1 VRIETLLRTR
11 PVSAVILA
19 AGLGTRMRS
28 RIPKVLHR
36 LGGRPMI
43 DLLIDACQTAGVED
57 VIAIISPRHEAVA
70 DHVAGRC
77 DVVFQAEQRGTGH
90 AVAQVPAERLAGH
103 DVLVLNGDLPLVRP
117 ETIARLR
124 DAHQAAGVAAT
135 LASVDDPGRRDARV
149 VRGPDGAFDRIV
161 EFRDAAD
168 DIRALREIN
177 VGLYCFNGEG
187 LLKSLG
193 RLEPNNQAGE
203 LYLTDVFRDLRPA
216 QVVRIDDASEAVG
229 VNDRVELARAE
240 RALRERVLEDLMRS
254 GVTVVDPASTF
265 VDVGVRVGCDT
276 VLEPFTVLRGSTVI
290 GEDCRVGPFV
300 EIRNSKLGDGAKV
313 VQSWLDGAEL
323 GAGSDCGP
331 FAKLRPGTCVADDVH
346 IGSFAELVRSRV
358 GRGSKVPHVSYLGDT
373 TVGEGVNIGAGTIT
387 ANYDGVGKNP
397 TVIEDGAFIG
407 VDTMLRAPV
416 RVGRGARTGAGAVVT
431 RDVPPGVT
439 AVGMPAR
446 MLKRGTRLAPP
457 GPPAVEGGKGR
468 RFAPPDPPAGEGGT
482 GTRLAPPDPPALEGG
497 RGQEQA

>member
-1 VRIETLLRTR
+1 
-11 PVSAVILA
+11 
-19 AGLGTRMRS
+19 MRS

-43 DLLIDACQTAGVED
+43 DLLIDACGAAGVED
-57 VIAIISPRHEAVA
+57 VIAVISPRHEAVA
-70 DHVAGRC
+70 EHVAGRC
-77 DVVFQAEQRGTGH
+77 DLVFQAEQRGTGR
-90 AVAQVPAERLAGH
+90 AVAQVPAERLAGR
-103 DVLVLNGDLPLVRP
+103 DVLVLNGDLPLVRH
-117 ETIARLR
+117 ETIAALR
-124 DAHQAAGVAAT
+124 DAHREAGVPAT
-135 LASVDDPGRRDARV
+135 LASVLDPSRRDARIL
-149 VRGPDGAFDRIV
+149 RGPDGSFERIV
-161 EFRDAAD
+161 EFRDATD
-168 DIRALREIN
+168 DIRALGEIN

-187 LLKSLG
+187 LLEALG

-203 LYLTDVFRDLRPA
+203 LYLTDVFRHLRPT
-216 QVVRIDDASEAVG
+216 QVLRIVDPNEAVG
-229 VNDRVELARAE
+229 VNDRLELARAE

-254 GVTVVDPASTF
+254 GGTVVDPASTF

-276 VLEPFTVLRGSTVI
+276 VLEPFTVLRGRTDI

-300 EIRNSKLGDGAKV
+300 EIKDSVLGDRVRV
-313 VQSWLDGAEL
+313 VQSWLDGAQL
-323 GAGSDCGP
+323 GDRSDCGP
-331 FAKLRPGTCVADDVH
+331 FAKLRPGTTVAEDVH

-373 TVGEGVNIGAGTIT
+373 TVGEDVNVGAGTIT

-431 RDVPPGVT
+431 RDVPPGTT

-446 MLKRGTRLAPP
+446 MLKRKPP
-457 GPPAVEGGKGR
+457 S
-468 RFAPPDPPAGEGGT
+468 
-482 GTRLAPPDPPALEGG
+482 
-497 RGQEQA
+497 QEQP

>member
-1 VRIETLLRTR
+1 
-11 PVSAVILA
+11 
-19 AGLGTRMRS
+19 MRS
-28 RIPKVLHR
+28 RLPKVLHR

-43 DLLIDACQTAGVED
+43 DLLIDACRSAGVED

-77 DVVFQAEQRGTGH
+77 DVVFQAEQLGTGH
-90 AVAQVPAERLAGH
+90 AVAQVPRERLASR
-103 DVLVLNGDLPLVRP
+103 DVLVLNGDLPLVRH

-124 DAHQAAGVAAT
+124 DAHRAAGSPAT
-135 LASVDDPGRRDARV
+135 LASVIDPSRRDARIL
-149 VRGPDGAFDRIV
+149 RGPDGSFERIV
-161 EFRDAAD
+161 EFRDAGD
-168 DIRALREIN
+168 DIRALGEIN

-187 LLKSLG
+187 LLEALG
-193 RLEPNNQAGE
+193 QVRPDNQAGE
-203 LYLTDVFRDLRPA
+203 LYLTDVFRHLRPT
-216 QVVRIDDASEAVG
+216 QVLRIDDPNEAVG
-229 VNDRVELARAE
+229 VNDRIELARAE
-240 RALRERVLEDLMRS
+240 GALRERLLEDLMRS

-265 VDVGVRVGCDT
+265 VDVDVRVGRDT
-276 VLEPFTVLRGSTVI
+276 VLEPFTVLRGRTVI

-300 EIRNSKLGDGAKV
+300 EINDSVLGDGVRV

-331 FAKLRPGTCVADDVH
+331 FAKLRPGTSVAESVH

-358 GRGSKVPHVSYLGDT
+358 GRGSKVPHVSYLGDA
-373 TVGEGVNIGAGTIT
+373 TVGENVNIGAGTIT
-387 ANYDGVGKNP
+387 ANYDGVGKNS

-431 RDVPPGVT
+431 RDVPPGTT

-446 MLKRGTRLAPP
+446 MMKRKPP
-457 GPPAVEGGKGR
+457 S
-468 RFAPPDPPAGEGGT
+468 
-482 GTRLAPPDPPALEGG
+482 
-497 RGQEQA
+497 QEQP